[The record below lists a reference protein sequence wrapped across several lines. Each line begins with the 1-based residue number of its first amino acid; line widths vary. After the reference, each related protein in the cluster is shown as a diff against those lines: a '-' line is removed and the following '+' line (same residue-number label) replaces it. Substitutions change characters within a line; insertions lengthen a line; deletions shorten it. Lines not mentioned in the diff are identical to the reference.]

1 MFCNSVSEEN
11 VDEVVSDAVG
21 KEKVGT
27 MSPWSFDAW
36 GANEIHNAASDDDLS
51 LLNRE
56 DLIRIATDEVK
67 LDKDEETVDQILE
80 SYDRVLAARSSHH
93 FGYPYNLRYDH
104 TDLLKFMKYSINN
117 LGDPFV
123 TSNYGVHS
131 RQFESTLYTITL
143 SLSLERFK
151 LNLSNNTQEV
161 LSTFSQIFGVWRA
174 EMITGDM

>member
-1 MFCNSVSEEN
+1 ML
-11 VDEVVSDAVG
+11 
-21 KEKVGT
+21 KQ
-27 MSPWSFDAW
+27 
-36 GANEIHNAASDDDLS
+36 NEIHNAASDDDLS

-143 SLSLERFK
+143 SLS
-151 LNLSNNTQEV
+151 NVSNSISPTTHRKCCRLFRKSLGYGEQ
-161 LSTFSQIFGVWRA
+161 R
-174 EMITGDM
+174 

>member
-1 MFCNSVSEEN
+1 M
-11 VDEVVSDAVG
+11 VSDAVG

-131 RQFESTLYTITL
+131 RQFERSVVDFFANLWGMESRDDYWGYVTTCGTWCLYISHYHENITAIIILQGNHSTT
-143 SLSLERFK
+143 
-151 LNLSNNTQEV
+151 N
-161 LSTFSQIFGVWRA
+161 A
-174 EMITGDM
+174 